1 MRDAEE
7 QASSFLRCFTFFDFS
22 RQSLDILCAHLST
35 TLAIHTC
42 RHDAASIAG
51 ALATGEQS
59 LHGDMLQRCRVTRNA
74 HRR

>member
-51 ALATGEQS
+51 ALATGA
-59 LHGDMLQRCRVTRNA
+59 T
-74 HRR
+74 